1 MSFQQVPSSN
11 WIRGLIT
18 WLAYTVTGVLALVTA
33 QPGSPVAQLY
43 LAAGVGL
50 GLVMGWGPR
59 MLWAVA
65 LGGACVTAIDHTL
78 LQSPVGWAGFAA
90 QALVSGLGAGLQVWV
105 ACRLTA
111 GKTWP
116 IELHLDQPGQIARF
130 LLLAGPVACLINP
143 VLSVSSMLA
152 LGIIEPKAALTSG
165 FSWWAADTMG
175 VLMCTPIVLTLVG
188 QPLELWRS
196 RQRIVGAPLLITTLL
211 LGVAIH
217 QVQRW
222 GQEREAFLLD
232 RDVSAITDEANLKL
246 NGYIHAL
253 QALNGVYRAS
263 EDVTEDEFRQAAQYW
278 LDQLDG
284 IQALGWEERVPKA
297 QLKAFENRQRQNGD
311 SSYQVFDRVPNSTDR
326 KPAQGPEVVAVRF
339 IEPSHGNESARGLNI
354 LSLDVTKQ
362 AYERAIVAKQPT
374 ATAGFVIAQEKQNQ
388 LGVVVYQPV
397 LDASQKPR
405 GTLFLTMRMDDALQ
419 ALLKGLP
426 SYLNACL
433 IERAPA
439 GDKVLSGTEQCRT
452 AFEQVPI
459 RHQRTVELI
468 FAGNPWQLL
477 VWAPQGVPMAGYS
490 TASWV
495 LTVAGV
501 GFAAALGAMLLVIS
515 GHTRKVEAA
524 VVQADDQ
531 RKDAEAA
538 NLAKSEFMSRM
549 SHELRTP
556 LNAVLGFAQVMEMDT
571 GAPLPPAQQQRLK
584 QIQQA
589 GWHLLDMIDDV
600 LDISRIETG
609 TLRLSTESV
618 SIGSAIE
625 QVCAQAKHQADNLG
639 IHLSWPQDVPPS
651 WGVQAD
657 PGRLRQ
663 ILNTLLDNGIAYN
676 QRQGSIT
683 VSVSRQQAA
692 DGTSSMVL
700 IVKDTG
706 MGMSED
712 QMAQLFQPFNRL
724 GREKDVPDGA
734 GVGLAISR
742 HLANLMGGQLEASS
756 HEGRGATFTLTLPA
770 THIASSAHHDVAAD
784 TGPASVPPE
793 SPRHVL
799 YVEDNLANSEVVRA
813 ALSDRHWIQLSIAPT
828 TEQGLTILHNR
839 LQGPRPDLI
848 LLDVH
853 LPDAS
858 GQEFLRLVKANP
870 ETNHIPVIMI
880 SADAMPEQ
888 IESALAAGATSYL
901 TKPVQLPHLLSQVD
915 SLLNQQPTA
924 PSLGA

>member
-1 MSFQQVPSSN
+1 MSLPNVPPSI

-18 WLAYTVTGVLALVTA
+18 WLAYTLTGVLALITV

-50 GLVMGWGPR
+50 GLVLGWGPH
-59 MLWAVA
+59 MLWAVL
-65 LGGACVTAIDHTL
+65 LGGACVTAVDHTL
-78 LQSPVGWAGFAA
+78 LHSQISWAALATQSW
-90 QALVSGLGAGLQVWV
+90 VSGFGAALQIWV

-111 GKTWP
+111 GRSWP
-116 IELHLDQPGQIARF
+116 VDLSLDQPRQIARF
-130 LLLAGPVACLINP
+130 LFLAGPVACLINP
-143 VLSVSSMLA
+143 VLSVGSMLA
-152 LGIIEPKAALTSG
+152 LGIVSPDTALTSAL
-165 FSWWAADTMG
+165 SWWAADTMG
-175 VLMCTPIVLTLVG
+175 VLMCTPIVLTWVG
-188 QPLELWRS
+188 QPHTLWRS
-196 RQRIVGAPLLITTLL
+196 RRRIVGVPLMITTAL
-211 LGVAIH
+211 LGLSIY
-217 QVQRW
+217 QVQHW
-222 GQEREAFLLD
+222 DLEREAFLMD

-263 EDVTEDEFRQAAQYW
+263 SDVTEREFHHAAQYW
-278 LDQLDG
+278 LDHLDG
-284 IQALGWEERVPKA
+284 IQALGWEERVPRA
-297 QLKAFENRQRQNGD
+297 QLKAFETHQRQTID
-311 SSYQVFDRVPNSTDR
+311 SSYQVFDRIPGSTER
-326 KPAQGPEVVAVRF
+326 TPAQGAEVVAVRF
-339 IEPSHGNESARGLNI
+339 IEPRAGNEGARGLNI
-354 LSLDVTKQ
+354 LSLDVTRQ
-362 AYERAIVAKQPT
+362 AYERALASKQAT
-374 ATAGFVIAQEKQNQ
+374 ATSGFAIAQEKQNQ

-397 LDASQKPR
+397 LGRDQQPK
-405 GTLFLTMRMDDALQ
+405 GTLFLTMRMDDALH
-419 ALLKGLP
+419 ALLKGMP
-426 SYLNACL
+426 DYLRACL
-433 IERAPA
+433 IERTSEGARVLGGAPQCQQS
-439 GDKVLSGTEQCRT
+439 LEQT
-452 AFEQVPI
+452 HA
-459 RHQRTVELI
+459 RHRRTVALT
-468 FAGNPWQLL
+468 FAGNPWQLA
-477 VWAPQGVPMAGYS
+477 VWAPDGVPMVGRGTS
-490 TASWV
+490 SWV

-501 GFAAALGAMLLVIS
+501 GFAAALGVMLLVIS

-524 VVQADDQ
+524 VLQADDQ

-538 NLAKSEFMSRM
+538 NLAKSEFLSRM

-556 LNAVLGFAQVMEMDT
+556 LNAVLGFAQVMEMDS
-571 GAPLPPAQQQRLK
+571 GAPLPPAQHQRLQ

-609 TLRLSTESV
+609 ALRLNTESV
-618 SIGSAIE
+618 AIGHAIV
-625 QVCAQAKHQADNLG
+625 QVCTQAKHQADNLG
-639 IHLSWPQDVPPS
+639 IDLTWPSDVPPS

-663 ILNTLLDNGIAYN
+663 ILNTLLDNGITYN
-676 QRQGSIT
+676 QRRGSVW

-692 DGTSSMVL
+692 DGASSMVVT
-700 IVKDTG
+700 VKDTG
-706 MGMSED
+706 MGMSQD

-724 GREKDVPDGA
+724 GRDKDLPDGA

-756 HEGRGATFTLTLPA
+756 QEGSGATFTLTLPA
-770 THIASSAHHDVAAD
+770 THIEVDLYPDSPPDA
-784 TGPASVPPE
+784 GPASVPPE

-828 TEQGLTILHNR
+828 TEQGLSILHNR
-839 LQGPRPDLI
+839 LQGPKPDLI

-870 ETNHIPVIMI
+870 ETTHIPVIMI

-888 IESALAAGATSYL
+888 IESALAAGAQSYL
-901 TKPVQLPHLLSQVD
+901 TKPVQLPSLLAQVD
-915 SLLNQQPTA
+915 SLLNQSPT
-924 PSLGA
+924 

>member
-1 MSFQQVPSSN
+1 MPFLQVPPSN

-18 WLAYTVTGVLALVTA
+18 WLAYTLTGVLALITA

-50 GLVMGWGPR
+50 GLVMGWGPK

-65 LGGACVTAIDHTL
+65 LGGACVTVADHAM
-78 LQSPVGWAGFAA
+78 LQSPIGWAGVVA
-90 QALVSGLGAGLQVWV
+90 QAVVSGLGAALQVWV
-105 ACRLTA
+105 ACRLIA
-111 GKTWP
+111 GKSWP
-116 IELHLDQPGQIARF
+116 VDLNLDQPGPIARF
-130 LLLAGPVACLINP
+130 LFLAGPVACLTNP
-143 VLSVSSMLA
+143 LLSISSMLA
-152 LGIIEPKAALTSG
+152 LGIIQPDSVLASG

-175 VLMCTPIVLTLVG
+175 VLMCTPIVLTWVG
-188 QPLELWRS
+188 QPFDLWRS
-196 RQRIVGAPLLITTLL
+196 RRAIVGAPLLVTTVL

-222 GQEREAFLLD
+222 GSEREAFLLD

-263 EDVTEDEFRQAAQYW
+263 DDVTEAEFRQAAQYW
-278 LDQLDG
+278 LNALDG
-284 IQALGWEERVPKA
+284 IQALGWEERVPRP
-297 QLKAFENRQRQNGD
+297 QLKSFEAQQRRSGD
-311 SSYQVFDRVPNSTDR
+311 SSYQVFDRVANSTDR
-326 KPAQGPEVVAVRF
+326 KPAQGAEVVAIRF
-339 IEPSHGNESARGLNI
+339 IEPAKGNESARGLNI
-354 LSLDVTKQ
+354 LSLDVTRQ
-362 AYERAIVAKQPT
+362 AYERALATHQPT

-397 LDASQKPR
+397 LDAADQPK

-419 ALLKGLP
+419 ALLQGLP
-426 SYLNACL
+426 PYLNACL
-433 IERAPA
+433 TERAPDGA
-439 GDKVLSGTEQCRT
+439 KVLSGPSQCQRL
-452 AFEQVPI
+452 FEQAPV
-459 RHQRTVELI
+459 RHQRSVELI
-468 FAGNPWQLL
+468 FAGNPWQLI
-477 VWAPQGVPMAGYS
+477 VWAPQGVPMAGFS

-524 VVQADDQ
+524 VVHADDQ
-531 RKDAEAA
+531 RRDAEAA

-571 GAPLPPAQQQRLK
+571 GSPLPAAQHQRLQ

-609 TLRLSTESV
+609 ALRLSTEAV
-618 SIGSAIE
+618 AIKGAIVQACE
-625 QVCAQAKHQADNLG
+625 QVRHQADNLG
-639 IHLSWPQDVPPS
+639 ISLTWPQDVPAS

-657 PGRLRQ
+657 PSRLRQ
-663 ILNTLLDNGIAYN
+663 ILNTLLDNGITYN
-676 QRQGSIT
+676 QRQGSVS

-692 DGTSSMVL
+692 DGTSSMV
-700 IVKDTG
+700 ITVKDTG
-706 MGMSED
+706 IGMSED
-712 QMAQLFQPFNRL
+712 QISQLFQPFNRL
-724 GREKDVPDGA
+724 GRDKDVPDGA

-756 HEGRGATFTLTLPA
+756 QEGRGTTFTLTLPA
-770 THIASSAHHDVAAD
+770 TQIAAPEEPSLSVDA
-784 TGPASVPPE
+784 GPASVPPE

-839 LQGPRPDLI
+839 LQGPKPDLI

-901 TKPVQLPHLLSQVD
+901 TKPVQLPHLLTQVD
-915 SLLNQQPTA
+915 ALLNQSAT
-924 PSLGA
+924 

>member
-1 MSFQQVPSSN
+1 MSLPNVPPSI

-18 WLAYTVTGVLALVTA
+18 WLAYTLTGVMALVTA

-50 GLVMGWGPR
+50 GLVLGWGPS
-59 MLWAVA
+59 MLWAIA
-65 LGGACVTAIDHTL
+65 LGGACVTVVDHTM
-78 LQSPVGWAGFAA
+78 LQSPVGWAGMTT
-90 QALVSGLGAGLQVWV
+90 QALVSGSGAALQIWV
-105 ACRLTA
+105 ACRLTV
-111 GKTWP
+111 GRSWP
-116 IELHLDQPGQIARF
+116 TDLHLDHPHQIARF
-130 LLLAGPVACLINP
+130 LLLAGPVACLTNP
-143 VLSVSSMLA
+143 VLSVSCLLA
-152 LGIIEPKAALTSG
+152 LGIIPLDAVLTSG
-165 FSWWAADTMG
+165 LSWWAADTMG
-175 VLMCTPIVLTLVG
+175 VLMCTPIVLTWVG
-188 QPLELWRS
+188 QPAALWQS
-196 RQRIVGAPLLITTLL
+196 RRRIVGIPLLATTAL
-211 LGVAIH
+211 LGLAIH

-222 GQEREAFLLD
+222 GSEREAFLLD
-232 RDVSAITDEANLKL
+232 SDVSAITDAANLKL

-253 QALNGVYRAS
+253 QALHGVYRAS
-263 EDVTEDEFRQAAQYW
+263 EEVTEREFRQAAQYW
-278 LDQLDG
+278 LNELDG
-284 IQALGWEERVPKA
+284 IQALGWEERVSRA
-297 QLKAFENRQRQNGD
+297 QLKAFEMQQRQRGND
-311 SSYQVFDRVPNSTDR
+311 SYQVFDRVANSTER
-326 KPAQGPEVVAVRF
+326 KPAQGAEVVAVRF
-339 IEPSHGNESARGLNI
+339 IEPPQGNENARGLNI
-354 LSLDVTKQ
+354 LSLDVTRQ
-362 AYERAIVAKQPT
+362 AYERALTSQKPA
-374 ATAGFVIAQEKQNQ
+374 ATSGFVIAQEKQNQ

-397 LDASQKPR
+397 LDVNQQTK

-433 IERAPA
+433 IEASP
-439 GDKVLSGTEQCRT
+439 GDATVLSGPKQCPQL
-452 AFEQVPI
+452 FEQAPVQH
-459 RHQRTVELI
+459 RRTVDLI
-468 FAGNPWQLL
+468 FAGNPWQLII
-477 VWAPQGVPMAGYS
+477 WAPQGVPMAGYS
-490 TASWV
+490 SASWV

-524 VVQADDQ
+524 VAQADDQ

-538 NLAKSEFMSRM
+538 NLAKSEFLSRM

-556 LNAVLGFAQVMEMDT
+556 LNAVLGFAQVMEMDSN
-571 GAPLPPAQQQRLK
+571 APLAPAQHQRLQ

-609 TLRLSTESV
+609 ALRLNTESV
-618 SIGSAIE
+618 AIGSAIVH
-625 QVCAQAKHQADNLG
+625 VCEQAKHQADNLG
-639 IHLSWPQDVPPS
+639 ISLTWPTDVPAS

-657 PGRLRQ
+657 PSRLRQ
-663 ILNTLLDNGIAYN
+663 ILNTLLDNGITYN
-676 QRQGSIT
+676 QRRGSVQ

-692 DGTSSMVL
+692 DGASSMVV

-706 MGMSED
+706 MGMSQE

-724 GREKDVPDGA
+724 GRDKDMPDGA

-756 HEGRGATFTLTLPA
+756 QEGSGATFTLTLPA
-770 THIASSAHHDVAAD
+770 THIEVDLFPNSPAD
-784 TGPASVPPE
+784 AGPASVPPE

-813 ALSDRHWIQLSIAPT
+813 ALSDRHWIRLSIAPT
-828 TEQGLTILHNR
+828 TEQGLSILHNR
-839 LQGPRPDLI
+839 LQGPKPDLI

-870 ETNHIPVIMI
+870 ETTHIPVIMI

-888 IESALAAGATSYL
+888 IESALAAGAQSYL
-901 TKPVQLPHLLSQVD
+901 TKPVQLPSLLAQVD
-915 SLLNQQPTA
+915 TLLNQ
-924 PSLGA
+924 SSN